1 MFYRISPPVL
11 SCGAHNIPSGG
22 GYVVMV
28 NHYAR
33 EGFSTAWI
41 AIALSALI
49 PTEVTWVMTEEW
61 VFQGHPLAFIL
72 RPVMRFVLGSL
83 NKVFGFLPMPSIEAG
98 YSEVT
103 KRSAAVRRVID
114 YARKHPQAII
124 GIAPEG
130 RDAHQPGVGDLPAG
144 VGKFILYLNR
154 MGLRILPAGI
164 TEDHGQLSVRFG
176 EPYDLALSDAEG
188 DIDEQARAIVR
199 ERIGRLLM

>member
-1 MFYRISPPVL
+1 M
-11 SCGAHNIPSGG
+11 
-22 GYVVMV
+22 
-28 NHYAR
+28 
-33 EGFSTAWI
+33 
-41 AIALSALI
+41 
-49 PTEVTWVMTEEW
+49 
-61 VFQGHPLAFIL
+61 
-72 RPVMRFVLGSL
+72 
-83 NKVFGFLPMPSIEAG
+83 
-98 YSEVT
+98 
-103 KRSAAVRRVID
+103 ID

-164 TEDHGQLSVRFG
+164 TEDRGQLSVRFG